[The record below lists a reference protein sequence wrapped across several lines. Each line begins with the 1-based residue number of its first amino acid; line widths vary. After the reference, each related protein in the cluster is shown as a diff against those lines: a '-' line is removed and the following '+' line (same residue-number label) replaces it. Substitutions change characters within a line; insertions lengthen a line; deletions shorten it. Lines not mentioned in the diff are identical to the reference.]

1 MFLNVI
7 RAAGKLKKLVF
18 SQGSRYVYILGL
30 FHIDFPRQIKHNL
43 HKISSNSTQSS
54 RNIGS
59 GLSNDRLT
67 S

>member
-1 MFLNVI
+1 MLFDEFWSDIL
-7 RAAGKLKKLVF
+7 
-18 SQGSRYVYILGL
+18 ILGL